1 MVDQKFDALDLK
13 NNEGNKDE
21 KKDLNVLNLKE
32 QEENR
37 SYDKL
42 EGTGVKPLRVISGIL
57 IVLGVILCIVGIVQI
72 ADASSYHP
80 ERTYIGFT
88 CIYLAVSCFVISPIY
103 KVLATIGE
111 AAKMYSDA
119 IIRKEN

>member
-1 MVDQKFDALDLK
+1 MENQKLDALNLK
-13 NNEGNKDE
+13 KDEGQSNNE

-32 QEENR
+32 QEETK

-42 EGTGVKPLRVISGIL
+42 EGTGVNALRTISGIL
-57 IVLGVILCIVGIVQI
+57 IVLGVILCIAGVFQI

-80 ERTYIGFT
+80 ERTYLGIVCFY
-88 CIYLAVSCFVISPIY
+88 IAISCFIFSPVF

-111 AAKMYSDA
+111 AAKIYSD
-119 IIRKEN
+119 KNKK

>member
-1 MVDQKFDALDLK
+1 MENQKLDALNLK
-13 NNEGNKDE
+13 KDEGQSNNE

-32 QEENR
+32 QEETK

-42 EGTGVKPLRVISGIL
+42 EGTGVNALRTISGIL
-57 IVLGVILCIVGIVQI
+57 IVLGVILCIAGVVQI

-80 ERTYIGFT
+80 ERTYLGIVCFY
-88 CIYLAVSCFVISPIY
+88 IAISCFIFSPVF

-111 AAKMYSDA
+111 AAKIYSD
-119 IIRKEN
+119 KNKK